1 MRRIAAVLAAAIFVC
16 AAAPVLAQERQ
27 ASPRPSARPAAT
39 AAPASAPVQPDATA
53 ATPAGAPAAG
63 ARGAAA
69 AREPIIPD
77 AVTHHTV
84 TVDGRSLAYTAR
96 VGTISLH
103 DAAGEEIAQVFSVA
117 YTLDGANR
125 RNRPVTFVW
134 NGGPGSSTMWLHMA
148 SYGPMRVAIPSN
160 ATPPAPGTPVGPNP
174 DTILDLTDLV
184 FIDAVGTGYSRI
196 SGRGMPSMFFGIDED
211 ADTFDSFIREWTT
224 RNDRWA
230 SPKFL
235 FGESYGTTRAAGV
248 VDRLQGHGMAI
259 NGVVLLSSVL
269 DFNAIDNDG
278 GLGEDYGYIAF
289 LPTEA
294 AVAWYHHTVPGNPP
308 DLAAFAA
315 RARAFAQGP
324 YAAALMRGD
333 ELDPGAKHAMAQ
345 RIHDFIGLDARYIER
360 ANLRVDPSRFEH
372 ELLAPQ
378 GITTGRLDGRYKGPT
393 LDKTA
398 DATRYDP
405 TSDSSLT
412 DAIVGSFSSYL
423 RDDLDYRIDRPYLGT
438 NYPVVGARWNYRL
451 RGSGL
456 TPNVAGHLRN
466 ALIENP
472 YLRVFSANGY
482 FDLATPFYG
491 TDYTLGHLQLPP
503 SLRSHV
509 EYGYYPSGH
518 MVYLN
523 DEARRAFKADLVKFY
538 GEATAR

>member
-1 MRRIAAVLAAAIFVC
+1 MALVAAAMFVC
-16 AAAPVLAQERQ
+16 AVAAASAQERTPAPQ
-27 ASPRPSARPAAT
+27 ASRRPAAT
-39 AAPASAPVQPDATA
+39 PMPSSPPSPVP
-53 ATPAGAPAAG
+53 P
-63 ARGAAA
+63 AAA
-69 AREPIIPD
+69 APPGTVREPRGRETAMPD

-84 TVDGRSLAYTAR
+84 VVGGRTLAYTAR
-96 VGTISLH
+96 AGTIPLRN
-103 DAAGEEIAQVFSVA
+103 AAGDETAQVFSVA
-117 YTLDGANR
+117 YTLDGTDR
-125 RNRPVTFVW
+125 RSRPVTFVW

-148 SYGPMRVAIPSN
+148 SYGPVRVEIPSN

-196 SGRGMPSMFFGIDED
+196 SGRGTPAMFFGIDED

-294 AVAWYHHTVPGNPP
+294 AVAWYHHAVPGNPP
-308 DLAAFAA
+308 DLGAFVAQ
-315 RARAFAQGP
+315 ARAFAQGP

-333 ELDPGAKHAMAQ
+333 ELDAASKRTVAA
-345 RIHDFIGLDARYIER
+345 RIHDFIGLDPRYIER

-372 ELLAPQ
+372 ELLAAQ
-378 GITTGRLDGRYKGPT
+378 GVTTGRLDGRYKGPT

-482 FDLATPFYG
+482 YDLATPFYG